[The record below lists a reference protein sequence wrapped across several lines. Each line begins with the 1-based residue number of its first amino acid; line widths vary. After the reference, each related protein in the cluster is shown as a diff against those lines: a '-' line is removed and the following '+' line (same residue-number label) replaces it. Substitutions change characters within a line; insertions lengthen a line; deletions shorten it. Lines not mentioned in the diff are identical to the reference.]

1 MGVGG
6 TPESGNAIAS
16 AVRELG
22 LTLKVRLQDAKN
34 RHQLGLPIPDTVLSA
49 EGALTEPT
57 TAKDPTTTVT
67 TFLAKENEWKVL
79 HKGLETLRAFL
90 EANRHKDFEASRRL
104 IALTQNHPI
113 PDGHA
118 KSAAFAQARK
128 DMDAITG
135 DKAVIARWNDYRSAF
150 DTAFTVYRDVFVQ
163 TYDKV
168 RKASE
173 EQLAEVKASA
183 GYQTAPP
190 AERDSVVN
198 RVFGAG
204 KVCHYAPVT
213 LASVEALLEAAN
225 KRSLSSLDQTLV
237 ALPAYRAKVE
247 AELQALVLPPPA
259 PGERVFEW
267 RPVNVLAGKRFKTE
281 NDVDQALDKVSRD
294 LKAQIREG
302 FTVVV
307 K

>member
-1 MGVGG
+1 M
-6 TPESGNAIAS
+6 
-16 AVRELG
+16 
-22 LTLKVRLQDAKN
+22 
-34 RHQLGLPIPDTVLSA
+34 
-49 EGALTEPT
+49 
-57 TAKDPTTTVT
+57 
-67 TFLAKENEWKVL
+67 
-79 HKGLETLRAFL
+79 
-90 EANRHKDFEASRRL
+90 
-104 IALTQNHPI
+104 
-113 PDGHA
+113 
-118 KSAAFAQARK
+118 
-128 DMDAITG
+128 
-135 DKAVIARWNDYRSAF
+135 
-150 DTAFTVYRDVFVQ
+150 
-163 TYDKV
+163 
-168 RKASE
+168 
-173 EQLAEVKASA
+173 
-183 GYQTAPP
+183 
-190 AERDSVVN
+190 VN

-237 ALPAYRAKVE
+237 ALPVYRAQVE

-281 NDVDQALDKVSRD
+281 SDVDQALDKVSRD